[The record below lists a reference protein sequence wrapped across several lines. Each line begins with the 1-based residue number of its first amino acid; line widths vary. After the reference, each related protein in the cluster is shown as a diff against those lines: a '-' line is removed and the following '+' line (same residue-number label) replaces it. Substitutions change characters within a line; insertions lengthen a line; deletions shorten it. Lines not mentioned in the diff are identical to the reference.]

1 METDQHAKMAC
12 SQKNPE
18 TRPSKIEIPQEGE
31 TEVYALSFGPG
42 AFDTMVQLGVIHA
55 LLVAHR
61 RPPNVVLGLSAG
73 AINAVALG
81 EVFAEPGGT
90 PGQVSRF
97 RELLNAARNSLR
109 VLRHELSPDPLEL
122 NTTHA
127 LTPMT
132 LPIHHEQERAERA
145 KALRSVTGILRLFND
160 ITKLCVTLHVL
171 VQLAQRYLTIVQ
183 AKAYRAPSRYRQSI
197 RRAYGRMAG
206 FVVLYQ
212 WRFVLPFFRAI
223 LRIVRTYWS
232 AQKSKPLNHFLWIWK
247 RARALGI
254 EKALQILG
262 SLAVPGTLLG
272 LLWENRDEY
281 SWYSAVIGVLIA
293 LLIYCVPAMCVLAW
307 GLKDYWRGP

>member
-1 METDQHAKMAC
+1 MPPTTDTADEVPRRGETDLF
-12 SQKNPE
+12 
-18 TRPSKIEIPQEGE
+18 
-31 TEVYALSFGPG
+31 ALSFGPG

-90 PGQVSRF
+90 HGQVSRF

-145 KALRSVTGILRLFND
+145 KALHSVAGILRLFND
-160 ITKLCVTLHVL
+160 TTKTHKRGRESFLD
-171 VQLAQRYLTIVQ
+171 TI
-183 AKAYRAPSRYRQSI
+183 APSSLQDPAC
-197 RRAYGRMAG
+197 RAVHAS
-206 FVVLYQ
+206 
-212 WRFVLPFFRAI
+212 PPA
-223 LRIVRTYWS
+223 T
-232 AQKSKPLNHFLWIWK
+232 
-247 RARALGI
+247 
-254 EKALQILG
+254 
-262 SLAVPGTLLG
+262 SLIT
-272 LLWENRDEY
+272 
-281 SWYSAVIGVLIA
+281 S
-293 LLIYCVPAMCVLAW
+293 
-307 GLKDYWRGP
+307 